1 MGIKKHGHKALIVTA
16 PSGSGKTTIVHHLLN
31 HFPSLSFSVSATT
44 RKKRDNEKEGIDY
57 YFLNPDTFRQKIS
70 SGDFLE
76 WEEVYPSILYGT
88 LKAEIERLWTNGK
101 TVVFDVDV
109 KGALNLKK
117 YFNQKAMALFIMP
130 PSIDTLKQRLSVRG
144 SEDEASLKIRLKR
157 AGEELKY
164 QNRFDQ
170 ILVND
175 GLEKALLEAEN
186 IVRRFLKN

>member
-1 MGIKKHGHKALIVTA
+1 MGIKINGHKALIVTA

-31 HFPSLSFSVSATT
+31 RFPSLSFSVSATT

-76 WEEVYPSILYGT
+76 WEEVYPSLLYGT
-88 LKAEIERLWTNGK
+88 LKAEVERLWTNGK

-117 YFNQKAMALFIMP
+117 YFNQKAMALFIRP

-164 QNRFDQ
+164 QNRFDRV
-170 ILVND
+170 LVND